1 MEQYENHTI
10 KFQDQE
16 PQKFEPAE
24 GISSD
29 GTKVDVVNDPASTL
43 QQRAR
48 DLKPPWAAAE
58 PTPAQVNWTLLHR
71 QKVEEMRDDPGYQ
84 FIMKVSAFANRGMRS
99 MTMVPGGG
107 GKRGAIPEPLS
118 NAYTGPVPPANDDDR
133 DNWHQSADQ
142 YKWMSAPEVSGVVH
156 VSAALYGHIKEAQDI
171 LERVTGQRVVLK
183 GLVEGPLSTLFAR
196 LVALRLHLSQF
207 LSGVN
212 YQLDATYRRLHR
224 EQHMVLRSF
233 RCELQQGSVR
243 VSYGIWLKD
252 HAHRNRGWVNGT
264 KHKLAYQGLY

>member
-1 MEQYENHTI
+1 
-10 KFQDQE
+10 
-16 PQKFEPAE
+16 
-24 GISSD
+24 
-29 GTKVDVVNDPASTL
+29 
-43 QQRAR
+43 
-48 DLKPPWAAAE
+48 
-58 PTPAQVNWTLLHR
+58 
-71 QKVEEMRDDPGYQ
+71 
-84 FIMKVSAFANRGMRS
+84 
-99 MTMVPGGG
+99 
-107 GKRGAIPEPLS
+107 
-118 NAYTGPVPPANDDDR
+118 
-133 DNWHQSADQ
+133 
-142 YKWMSAPEVSGVVH
+142 
-156 VSAALYGHIKEAQDI
+156 
-171 LERVTGQRVVLK
+171 VTGQRVVLK

-243 VSYGIWLKD
+243 VPYGIWLKD